1 MRVPSKY
8 QDLPPGVAHRQEI
21 AERWAQGCVWQAPFS
36 FLQAQRGRH
45 CPLSFWTRRPG
56 TIPKGTRKGEN
67 IPRTKNAAPGSS
79 KMPPHCQTLSCF
91 VFVFFFF
98 FGWDFWEQSQQLTLL
113 SFNPLSLCIQIS
125 RTSTVIQDRGLNILH
140 ITPGPHWIH
149 RDNCP

>member
-1 MRVPSKY
+1 MGTGLRLAGSFFLLASPAGEALSIVHA
-8 QDLPPGVAHRQEI
+8 PG
-21 AERWAQGCVWQAPFS
+21 QGGQAPS
-36 FLQAQRGRH
+36 QRAPERERTSPEPKMRPLEAQK
-45 CPLSFWTRRPG
+45 CPLTAKLFRV
-56 TIPKGTRKGEN
+56 
-67 IPRTKNAAPGSS
+67 
-79 KMPPHCQTLSCF
+79 LF
-91 VFVFFFF
+91 LFFFF